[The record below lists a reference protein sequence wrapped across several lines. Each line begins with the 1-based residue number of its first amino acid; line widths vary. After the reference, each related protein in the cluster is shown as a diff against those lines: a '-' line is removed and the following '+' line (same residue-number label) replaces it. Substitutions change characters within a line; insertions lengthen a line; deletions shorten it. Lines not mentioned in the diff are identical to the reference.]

1 MPPDFHTVVFHTVVA
16 PLAYWAARDGG
27 RLAVSDGV
35 RRMSF
40 AALAGAASPRP
51 GPTVGWVGESAS
63 QLDRLI
69 EFCAIA
75 GSGRTA
81 AVADPDWPAA
91 LRGQIRAGLAAMQGD
106 AFYIGFTSGSTGLP
120 KGFSRSHRSWT
131 ESFGACLGAFGPA
144 AALPVVAPG
153 SLSHSLFLFAM
164 LLGLWTG
171 AGVHVQDRFAAPACL
186 DTLAALPACCL
197 VAVPSQLMLLLA
209 AGERRG
215 RPLAG
220 VRLILIG
227 GARWLR
233 AQTPRLRALFP
244 AARIVEFY
252 GASETSFV
260 AWADSG
266 PELPETLVGRPF
278 AGVEV
283 AVRGAGGAGL
293 IFVRSPMLF
302 TDYVLGDDGSLVR
315 DDGWISVRD
324 MGFLDGGLLHLVGRQ
339 RRMLVTQGK
348 NVFAEEVEAVLERHP
363 AVAAASVL
371 GIPDGLRGTRLV
383 ALLEPR
389 PGAALV
395 PGDVAASC
403 RPHLA
408 AHKIPRI
415 LVAPEAWPRTAS
427 GKTDHAALAA
437 WFRAR

>member
-1 MPPDFHTVVFHTVVA
+1 MTDFHTVTA

-27 RLAVSDGV
+27 RLAISDGT
-35 RRMSF
+35 RRLSF
-40 AALAGAASPRP
+40 AALARAAAAVP
-51 GPTVGWVGESAS
+51 GPAVGWVGESAS
-63 QLDRLI
+63 HVDRLI

-75 GSGRTA
+75 GSGRA
-81 AVADPDWPAA
+81 AGVADPDWPAA
-91 LRGQIRAGLAAMQGD
+91 VREQVQASVAAPPGD
-106 AFYIGFTSGSTGLP
+106 AFYVGFTSGSTGLP

-131 ESFGACLGAFGPA
+131 RSFQACLDTFGPA

-171 AGVHVQDRFAAPACL
+171 AGVHVQDRFSAPACL
-186 DTLAALPACCL
+186 DTLEALAACCL

-209 AGERRG
+209 VGERRG
-215 RPLAG
+215 RSVAG
-220 VRLILIG
+220 VRLILIS
-227 GARWLR
+227 GARWTR
-233 AQTPRLRALFP
+233 AETPRLRALFP

-260 AWADSG
+260 AWTDSG

-283 AVRGAGGAGL
+283 AIRGGDGKSGL

-302 TDYVLGDDGSLVR
+302 TDYAVGDDGSLVR

-324 MGFLDGGLLHLVGRQ
+324 MGFLDRGLLHLVGRQ

-363 AVAAASVL
+363 AVVAASVL
-371 GIPDGLRGTRLV
+371 GMADGLRGIRLA
-383 ALLEPR
+383 ALLELR
-389 PGAALV
+389 PGMALV

-415 LVAPEAWPRTAS
+415 LVAPPTWPRTVG